1 MSEERLRSELTRAF
15 AGRPISIVG
24 NATSLLTKAYGATID
39 SGCVLRMNA
48 GIPVDPKAQ
57 GRRTDIHCFSTL
69 PSLETNLGSARGK
82 WLRWRNARSFNNAL
96 RIWMSIDKREMSEDP
111 DQLFYPE
118 RCWHQLAETLQAP
131 PSVGAMVLD
140 MIAIFAEGTEVQV
153 FGFDFKNSTTFYR
166 KRDKLGHHDWDAERN
181 FANTL
186 CQQRNWVFY

>member
-1 MSEERLRSELTRAF
+1 MSEERLRLELSRVI

-24 NATSLLTKAYGATID
+24 NATSLLTKAHGATID

-48 GIPVDPKAQ
+48 GIPIDNKAQ
-57 GRRTDIHCFSTL
+57 GRRTDIHCFSNM
-69 PSLETNLGSARGK
+69 PSLQTNLGSARGK
-82 WLRWRNARSFNNAL
+82 WLRWRNVRSFNNAL
-96 RIWMSIDKREMSEDP
+96 RIWMNLAKREMSEDP

-118 RCWHQLAETLQAP
+118 ESWQRLAEVLHAP

-140 MIAIFAEGTEVQV
+140 MVATFAEEAEVHV

-181 FANTL
+181 FANDL
-186 CQQRNWVFY
+186 CEQRNWVFY